1 MSLVILHAIVL
12 SHFPLSR
19 VILLQKAERGR
30 RGCSLICTEARAHA
44 TAHVGGRWVL
54 ARARAHSRGCAGRSR
69 AGCGRALWPGSVGL
83 CLTGPG
89 DGPTLGDE

>member
-44 TAHVGGRWVL
+44 ADGSWVGRGLIRGDARVDRARGAGVRCRL
-54 ARARAHSRGCAGRSR
+54 ARSDCA
-69 AGCGRALWPGSVGL
+69 
-83 CLTGPG
+83 
-89 DGPTLGDE
+89 